1 MFAVVVHPAIIKT
14 EQDIKISTLT
24 IPSSLSGSYTLDMPE
39 DGKRPDQQKDDWGF
53 NYWQTATQAE
63 LKAWKETA
71 EKEKKFKNHPGSSEP
86 Q

>member
-1 MFAVVVHPAIIKT
+1 
-14 EQDIKISTLT
+14 
-24 IPSSLSGSYTLDMPE
+24 MPE

-63 LKAWKETA
+63 LKAWKKAA
-71 EKEKKFKNHPGSSEP
+71 EKEKKFKKQDGSSEL